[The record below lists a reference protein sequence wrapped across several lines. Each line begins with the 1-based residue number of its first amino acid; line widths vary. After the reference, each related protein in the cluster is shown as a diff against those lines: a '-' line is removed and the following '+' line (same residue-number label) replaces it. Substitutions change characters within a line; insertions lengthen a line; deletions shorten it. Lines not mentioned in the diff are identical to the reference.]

1 MSGSAAAFALTRASW
16 RTAKSYRVSFAMSF
30 VSLAVTIVP
39 VYFVANALQPFMASV
54 IAEEGREYF
63 GFVLLGT
70 ALLTLISPALS
81 SFASAVSGGLSSGF
95 FEALL
100 VTPTSLPT
108 ILAGQTGYPFLWA
121 LARVVL
127 LLGAGSALGVNVHW
141 LRLPEASLVAAIVL
155 SGYAG
160 IGLLAAAFVV
170 SFRTNLAIPQAAL
183 VLSTL
188 LGGVYFPTTV
198 LPPIVAPFSEWLPL
212 TPGLR
217 ALRQTLLLGYPI
229 SAVVG
234 ELLQLLA
241 LAAGCAVVGFVALKW
256 AFGYARRSGSLA
268 QY

>member
-1 MSGSAAAFALTRASW
+1 MSGSAAIALTRASW

-70 ALLTLISPALS
+70 ALLTLIAPALS
-81 SFASAVSGGLSSGF
+81 SFSSAVSGGLSSGF

-100 VTPTSLPT
+100 VTPTSLPA
-108 ILAGQTGYPFLWA
+108 ILAGQTGYPLLWA

-127 LLGAGSALGVNVHW
+127 LVGAGTALGVNVHW
-141 LRLPEASLVAAIVL
+141 LRLPEALLITAIVL
-155 SGYAG
+155 SAYAG
-160 IGLLAAAFVV
+160 VGFLAAAFVV

-188 LGGVYFPTTV
+188 LGGVYFPTSV

-212 TPGLR
+212 TPALR
-217 ALRQTLLLGYPI
+217 ALRQTLLLGFPV
-229 SAVVG
+229 SAVFR
-234 ELLQLLA
+234 ELLQLVG
-241 LAAGCAVVGFVALKW
+241 LAAACVVAGVIALRW